1 MNHEPGTPA
10 SVPAPSPVAGVAKAI
25 APSLAA
31 LRWRIRLWLIVDR
44 ASTLLGSG
52 LAVCLAAGLFDYLIR
67 MPRAM
72 RCALWLIGVAL
83 ILGAIRRYVLPAIR
97 FRPSLTDLALRIE
110 QTPAGRE
117 AGLRDV
123 LAAGHEFNIAQA
135 GPGASLRRQIAS
147 MASGL
152 FSDLRIGTV
161 LRPVGGARRG
171 LTLLMLTVAVL
182 AAVVSL
188 APVMTLLGAKRTLL
202 PWTDAQWPSRTALFD
217 ATAERAH
224 ALTAALPMRAVLTR
238 TNRSPGQTR
247 VELKYRLIDGE
258 RIGELQTAL
267 LTPQGVKRDREVHG
281 EVYERLLEPRAL
293 AEATGG
299 VSSKADR
306 RLEYWFETSDARTES
321 AIIQLVEPP
330 AVTRLRVTVEPPSY
344 AATAI
349 GSESGFVSGTKDLG
363 PGKPEAPAVAP
374 VLQGSRVGV
383 EFTLNKEIP
392 LPMSASGAEA
402 NAFATKLMQGTTP
415 PADLEIQRLENGF
428 RLNWLAQETT
438 RFGALLEDSFGIKS
452 QDPSAVGLVV
462 VPDRPPTL
470 SVLKPA
476 QDESVLASAVIDVVG
491 EARDDVALAWLTLE
505 ARVLAAR
512 SDSPGAPPE
521 PRGQPVEIAS
531 WKAETDVASLHEA
544 RAETTIELGSFD
556 VKPGDEIHLY
566 AVGKDNFALD
576 GHTRD
581 PVLSAPRKLRIIG
594 ESQFIEQ
601 ILAEL
606 GTLRSAAQRI
616 DQDEQRLQRQIPNL
630 TEKGGSERAARMR
643 KDQQSLTERITPPA
657 ALVDR
662 LTERVDR
669 NALADRTLRQM
680 LEESR
685 RLLDEAADRSREAS
699 DALDRAQAIDP
710 DAPADA
716 SETEQARQAQSA
728 VRDAMARLASVLDQ
742 GKDGWATRREIE
754 KLLEDQSRLSEQ
766 TRDLAEQTGGK
777 KPQDLTPAQR
787 QDLDRLARAQQELS
801 LRARAAT
808 DALQDRAAKTRSTDP
823 AQAEAMERA
832 AEQSSRDQLEET
844 MQQAAKSAGENQTA
858 SANDYQKKSEET
870 LRKMMEELDKGT
882 QKKNESLRRMLADLV
897 EQIEDLMI
905 RQSAELEKLADSA
918 KLGPNETLDGAQI
931 RLNQDT
937 ISVADSARKGGA
949 ETAQVAD
956 AVDAGASDQAS
967 AVKSLRLSP
976 ADTPGAD
983 RWERSAL
990 AHLTDARD
998 LAKKLS
1004 DESNRRETEKQREE
1018 LRKAYDS
1025 ALQQQIAIRA
1035 DSSGFMGKELS
1046 RRDRAAVRS
1055 LGDKQEEL
1063 RIRIA
1068 DLQTQTKELAEEGVF
1083 HFSHKRLDTL
1093 MNRAANA
1100 LRDGVASKGVDA
1112 DQAAS
1117 ASLLRSLVDALS
1129 QLKNEQDFRNAQGGA
1144 GGAGG
1149 QQGGPRPVI
1158 PPIAELRL
1166 LRALQQDAAG
1176 RTREAAE
1183 QPGDVATIVE
1193 IGRLQR
1199 ELADQGE
1206 GLIKK
1211 LSQQQGG
1218 GPKPPGLPGKPVD
1231 PIRPGEGPQ

>member
-1 MNHEPGTPA
+1 MNDEPGTPA
-10 SVPAPSPVAGVAKAI
+10 SVPATAPKPGALKAI

-44 ASTLLGSG
+44 TSTLLGTG
-52 LAVCLAAGLFDYLIR
+52 LAICLAAGVLDYLIR

-72 RCALWLIGVAL
+72 RLVLWLVGVAL
-83 ILGAIRRYVLPAIR
+83 IIGAIRRYVLPAIR

-110 QTPAGRE
+110 QTPAGQA

-123 LAAGHEFNIAQA
+123 LAAGHEFNGGQS
-135 GPGASLRRQIAS
+135 GSGLPFQIAS

-152 FSDLRIGTV
+152 YSDLRIGSV

-171 LTLLMLTVAVL
+171 LTLLMLSVAVL
-182 AAVVSL
+182 ASIVSL
-188 APVMTLLGAKRTLL
+188 APVMTLLGAKRTLF
-202 PWTDAQWPSRTALFD
+202 PWTDAQWPSRTALLD
-217 ATAERAH
+217 STGERAH
-224 ALTAALPMRAVLTR
+224 SLTAALPMRAVLTR

-247 VELKYRLIDGE
+247 VELKYRLIDGSQTGD
-258 RIGELQTAL
+258 IQTAL
-267 LTPQGVKRDREVHG
+267 MTPQGLKRDRDAPG
-281 EVYERLLEPRAL
+281 EVYERLLEPRSL
-293 AEATGG
+293 AEA
-299 VSSKADR
+299 SSGAPASVDR
-306 RLEYWFETSDARTES
+306 RLEYWFETSDARTEP
-321 AIIQLVEPP
+321 AVIQLVEPP
-330 AVTRLRVTVEPPSY
+330 AVTRLQVTIEPPNY
-344 AATAI
+344 ALGALA
-349 GSESGFVSGTKDLG
+349 SDSGFASGTKDLG
-363 PGKPEAPAVAP
+363 PGKPETPAITP
-374 VLQGSRVGV
+374 VLQGSRVRV
-383 EFTLNKEIP
+383 DFTLNKDVP
-392 LPMSASGAEA
+392 LPASSTGAEVA
-402 NAFATKLMQGTTP
+402 AFATKLMQGATP
-415 PADLEIQRLENGF
+415 PPDLSVEKFKGGF
-428 RLNWLAQETT
+428 RLNWVAQETT
-438 RFGALLEDSFGIKS
+438 RFGAMLEDSFGIKS
-452 QDPSAVGLVV
+452 QDPAAVGLIV
-462 VPDRPPTL
+462 VPDRPPAV
-470 SVLKPA
+470 SVLEPA
-476 QDESVLASAVIDVVG
+476 QDEAVLASAVIDVVG

-505 ARVLAAR
+505 ARVLVAR
-512 SDSPGAPPE
+512 ADSPGAPPE
-521 PRGQPVEIAS
+521 PRGQPIEIAN
-531 WKAETDVASLHEA
+531 WKAGAESADSREA
-544 RAETTIELGSFD
+544 RADATIELRSLD

-566 AVGKDNFALD
+566 SVGKDNFALD
-576 GHTRD
+576 GQSRE
-581 PVLSAPRKLRIIG
+581 PVLSTPRKLRIIG

-616 DQDEQRLQRQIPNL
+616 DQDEQKLHRQIPGL
-630 TEKGGSERAARMR
+630 IEKGGNERASRMR
-643 KDQQSLTERITPPA
+643 KDQQALTERITPPA

-662 LTERVDR
+662 LAQRVDR

-685 RLLDEAADRSREAS
+685 RLLDQAADRSKEATE
-699 DALDRAQAIDP
+699 ALDRAQTANP

-716 SETEQARQAQSA
+716 TEAERAREAQSA

-754 KLLEDQSRLSEQ
+754 KLLEDQSRLSQQ
-766 TRDLAEQTGGK
+766 TRDLAAQTGGK
-777 KPQDLTPAQR
+777 RPQDLTAAQR
-787 QDLDRLARAQQELS
+787 QALDRLARAQQDLS

-808 DALQDRAAKTRSTDP
+808 DALQDRAAKSRASDP
-823 AQAEAMERA
+823 SQADAMERA

-858 SANDYQKKSEET
+858 SANDFQKKSEET
-870 LRKMMEELDKGT
+870 LKKMMEALDKGDE
-882 QKKNESLRRMLADLV
+882 KKNESLRRMLADLV
-897 EQIEDLMI
+897 EQIEDLML
-905 RQSAELEKLADSA
+905 RQKGELEKLADSG
-918 KLGPNETLDGAQI
+918 KLAPDESLDGAQI

-956 AVDAGASDQAS
+956 AIDAGANDQAS

-976 ADTPGAD
+976 ADSPGAD

-990 AHLTDARD
+990 SHLTDARD

-1004 DESNRRETEKQREE
+1004 DDSNRRENEKQREE

-1035 DSSGFMGKELS
+1035 DSSGFVGKELS

-1063 RIRIA
+1063 RVRIA
-1068 DLQTQTKELAEEGVF
+1068 DLQTKTKELAEEGVF
-1083 HFSHKRLDTL
+1083 NFSHKRLDTL
-1093 MNRAANA
+1093 MNRAASA
-1100 LRDGVASKGVDA
+1100 LKDGVASKGVDS

-1117 ASLLRSLVDALS
+1117 ATLLRSLVDALS
-1129 QLKNEQDFRNAQGGA
+1129 QLKNDQDFRNAENGS

-1149 QQGGPRPVI
+1149 QQGGPRPLI

-1176 RTREAAE
+1176 RTRDAAE
-1183 QPGDVATIVE
+1183 QPTDVAAITE

-1199 ELADQGE
+1199 DLADQGE
-1206 GLIKK
+1206 SLIKK
-1211 LSQQQGG
+1211 LAQQQGG
-1218 GPKPPGLPGKPVD
+1218 GAKPAAPPEKPVE
-1231 PIRPGEGPQ
+1231 PVKPGEGPQ